1 MLISLALV
9 LAAQDLPPGVLLL
22 SRIKRHLR
30 DELTHLPDY
39 TCLETAQR
47 QVRSAGAKSDL
58 KPMDTVRLEV
68 LYTGT
73 HELYAA
79 PGDLDFRENRPSAF
93 TAGGL
98 SASGLFGMFL
108 HAIFINDL
116 GTFTWRGEET
126 LGGRP
131 AVRYDYRVPV
141 MVAGWNIHSA
151 AVSGQVG
158 MKGSFWADPDS
169 LDLLRL
175 KVQADDI
182 PPTLDVADATILIEY
197 SRTRIGDADV
207 LLPQSGELR
216 LRHTTGAEG
225 RNLMDYTHCRS
236 FQAQSSLNFGEPVES
251 SAAATSTAA
260 ASTAAASSAP
270 IGLPPS
276 AAPPPRGVQTLPPGI
291 AFAVKLTA
299 PIGDTDNIGT
309 SIAGRVAADVV
320 LKRKVLVPEGA
331 LVTGRIRRLERSE
344 QSGGYCTVG
353 IEFMEV
359 HSGDSSYRFYAELQ
373 DLDARPDIGWL
384 LLDNGAIAVT
394 RDRRSLPNLPG
405 VATFF
410 VLGSHFSLPEG
421 FRTMWKTLHFPIER

>member
-1 MLISLALV
+1 MKSARSKVSTCCCDQRVGTMRRAGKGIPQSPPRLGSKPPATSDASRFASHCRIGLWPAHAPETRAGRWTDRALNKRLRGRAGARLPLIRAAMLISLALV
-9 LAAQDLPPGVLLL
+9 LGAQDLPPEVLLL

-30 DELTHLPDY
+30 EELTHLPDY

-47 QVRSAGAKSDL
+47 QVRPAGAKGDL
-58 KPMDTVRLEV
+58 KLMDTVRLEV

-126 LGGRP
+126 LGGRT
-131 AVRYDYRVPV
+131 AVRYDYRVPG
-141 MVAGWNIHSA
+141 MLSGWNIHSG

-158 MKGSFWADPDS
+158 MKGSIWADPDS

-182 PPTLDVADATILIEY
+182 PDTLDVSDATILIEY
-197 SRTRIGDADV
+197 SRTRIGDASV

-251 SAAATSTAA
+251 SSAASSTAATSAPATSSPTT
-260 ASTAAASSAP
+260 STSTP
-270 IGLPPS
+270 IGLPP
-276 AAPPPRGVQTLPPGI
+276 
-291 AFAVKLTA
+291 
-299 PIGDTDNIGT
+299 
-309 SIAGRVAADVV
+309 
-320 LKRKVLVPEGA
+320 
-331 LVTGRIRRLERSE
+331 
-344 QSGGYCTVG
+344 
-353 IEFMEV
+353 
-359 HSGDSSYRFYAELQ
+359 
-373 DLDARPDIGWL
+373 
-384 LLDNGAIAVT
+384 
-394 RDRRSLPNLPG
+394 
-405 VATFF
+405 
-410 VLGSHFSLPEG
+410 
-421 FRTMWKTLHFPIER
+421 